1 MPSYGSRPARRPGT
15 MPAPLRWLLRLNP
28 IQSWLV
34 VMAVVLGLSMLGL
47 RPLAVLIAIAWT
59 AFALFTWF
67 SPTIRR
73 KLSQL
78 RRPPY

>member
-1 MPSYGSRPARRPGT
+1 MPSYGHRPARRSGA
-15 MPAPLRWLLRLNP
+15 MPAPLRWLLQLNP

-34 VMAVVLGLSMLGL
+34 VMAVVVGLSMIGL
-47 RPLAVLIAIAWT
+47 RPLAILIAIAWS

-73 KLSQL
+73 KLAQL